1 MVKRILCILFLVFLL
16 IGCNKQKETGQNQSK
31 SKTEE
36 SNQASSNT
44 TKKEYDFNNYSSQ
57 GGVIFAYFTND
68 KLDKFDIY
76 LLGER
81 GKVIYEYTINKDKS
95 VNIVRNLIEYN
106 QSIYDGDVEI
116 ATQEKTEYLLKKN
129 TLYSIVDKKI
139 KESKEKEIHEL
150 YQEAIKTMNEQNP

>member
-1 MVKRILCILFLVFLL
+1 MVKRIFGILFLVFLL
-16 IGCNKQKETGQNQSK
+16 IGCTKQKEIGQNQNK

-36 SNQASSNT
+36 NNQASSDT

-95 VNIVRNLIEYN
+95 VNIVRNIIEYN

-129 TLYSIVDKKI
+129 TLYSIVDKNI